1 MDAVNVTKESRRCVE
16 CGRLLASN
24 IKQAITCCGRDY
36 IVSRSRK
43 RKTSSIPIIEQKWL
57 NEVRSVCNRTCPHWT
72 EEPGRNGG
80 CSLSPTRPCDIWAH
94 IQRGKGCFAA
104 EQRFVSLGEFTEQH
118 KRSSAHRFPEF
129 NWPCKGG
136 ERVLC
141 TIIIGDMAKRCAEY
155 TLPRLERYAKRI
167 DAELVIV
174 DKDIYPKWPMG
185 NKFFIGSVAS
195 QYDRTFYA
203 DIDVWIRDSCPN
215 VFEVFPPGSIYKH
228 RDQDHLE
235 QGHLEKDSRILG
247 HPGLVRNCWNSGVAI
262 LDRKHADIWTPPK
275 QVSEFSHT
283 LEQSTAEINIHLK
296 GYKVTQLP
304 IEFNCQLWTKDVF
317 WKHYPTAHIIHLSGW
332 RHKRFEVLERLKAE
346 EGI

>member
-1 MDAVNVTKESRRCVE
+1 MNCPE
-16 CGRLLASN
+16 CGRVFASN
-24 IKQAITCCGRDY
+24 TDKSFACCGGVVKVQGTKAKGSDY
-36 IVSRSRK
+36 PPNMATVAER
-43 RKTSSIPIIEQKWL
+43 EWFE
-57 NEVRSVCNRTCPHWT
+57 EVRSKCNRSCPHWGT
-72 EEPGRNGG
+72 RNGSTG
-80 CSLSPTRPCDIWAH
+80 CLLSPSKPCDI
-94 IQRGKGCFAA
+94 GYYVNKGTACFADPP
-104 EQRFVSLGEFTEQH
+104 RFVSRQEFWQQRQQPKKNAYE
-118 KRSSAHRFPEF
+118 FPSF
-129 NWPCKGG
+129 DWPCKGG

-174 DKDIYPKWPMG
+174 DKDIYPQWPMG

-215 VFEVFPPGSIYKH
+215 VFDTFPAGSIYKH

-235 QGHLEKDSRILG
+235 QGHLERDSRLLG
-247 HPGLVRNCWNSGVAI
+247 YPGLVRNCWNSGVAV

-275 QVSEFSHT
+275 QVSEFTHT

-296 GYKVTQLP
+296 GYNVTQLP

-317 WKHYPTAHIIHLSGW
+317 WKHYPTAHIVHLSGW
-332 RHKRFEVLERLKAE
+332 RQKRFEVFEKLKRE